1 MAETNTAQNNQL
13 NSTIRRLEKENK
25 TLNERLELSSKSM
38 MSEQGGLEKKIERVQ
53 EERDRLKED
62 IETIKV
68 DRDRKLD
75 EMRRQYEREKDIIK
89 QKNNDLQNKAKNV
102 DGKQTDLILQ
112 HETNRAK
119 WDQEKS
125 FLLSAKEDAI
135 AEQKS
140 IQRKNDNLLKEIE
153 RLKEQNKR
161 NTWKYNKP
169 MNMGKMETDNKMLYG
184 VGSSVLNRLNLGGAG
199 QGLQKPDG
207 GNVNSS

>member
-1 MAETNTAQNNQL
+1 MDSKHKKELKDMAETNTAQNNQL

-89 QKNNDLQNKAKNV
+89 QKNNEHIATIHSYSTKPF
-102 DGKQTDLILQ
+102 G
-112 HETNRAK
+112 NRRHRG
-119 WDQEKS
+119 S
-125 FLLSAKEDAI
+125 
-135 AEQKS
+135 
-140 IQRKNDNLLKEIE
+140 NLAVRRWCMWRWL
-153 RLKEQNKR
+153 
-161 NTWKYNKP
+161 W
-169 MNMGKMETDNKMLYG
+169 M
-184 VGSSVLNRLNLGGAG
+184 
-199 QGLQKPDG
+199 
-207 GNVNSS
+207 